1 MRLVIVGGG
10 RMGRALLG
18 GLLRSGW
25 VEPAEIGIVEP
36 VETTRHELSRR
47 FAGVAVSP
55 TPVPAEAAVLA
66 VKPADAEAGATSLVD
81 LGLRRL
87 VSIVA
92 GVTTAHLQSWLGEGP
107 AVIRAMPNMPAVLGS
122 GATAVA
128 GGKSATE
135 DDFAWAEAVLSS
147 FGVVARVPE
156 KLLDAVTGL
165 SGSGP
170 AYVFLLAEALEEA
183 GVAQGIEREVSHL
196 LVVHTLLG
204 AARMLV
210 EMGEPAAALRSA
222 VTSPGG
228 TTAAG
233 LRSLERLGMR
243 SALIEAVAVATER
256 ARELGLEA
264 EAGGL

>member
-1 MRLVIVGGG
+1 
-10 RMGRALLG
+10 
-18 GLLRSGW
+18 
-25 VEPAEIGIVEP
+25 
-36 VETTRHELSRR
+36 
-47 FAGVAVSP
+47 
-55 TPVPAEAAVLA
+55 
-66 VKPADAEAGATSLVD
+66 
-81 LGLRRL
+81 
-87 VSIVA
+87 
-92 GVTTAHLQSWLGEGP
+92 
-107 AVIRAMPNMPAVLGS
+107 MPNMPAVLGA

-128 GGKSATE
+128 GGPSATE

-183 GVAQGIEREVSHL
+183 GVTQGIEREVSHL

-210 EMGEPAAALRSA
+210 EMGESAATLRTA

-243 SALIEAVAVATER
+243 SALIEAVAAATER
-256 ARELGLEA
+256 ARELGREA
-264 EAGGL
+264 EAKSSAQP

>member
-1 MRLVIVGGG
+1 
-10 RMGRALLG
+10 MGRALLG

-25 VEPAEIGIVEP
+25 IEPGEIAV
-36 VETTRHELSRR
+36 VETLEATRHDLSHR
-47 FAGVAVSP
+47 FPGVDVSAA
-55 TPVPAEAAVLA
+55 PVAADAAVLA
-66 VKPADAEAGATSLVD
+66 VKPADAEPGARALAD

-92 GVTTAHLQSWLGEGP
+92 GVTTGHLESWVGGGT
-107 AVIRAMPNMPAVLGS
+107 AVVRAMPNMPAVLGA

-128 GGKSATE
+128 GGASATE
-135 DDFAWAEAVLSS
+135 DDYAWAEAVLSS

-156 KLLDAVTGL
+156 VLLDAVTGL

-170 AYVFLLAEALEEA
+170 AYVFLLAEALEDA
-183 GVAQGIEREVSHL
+183 GVVQGIDREVSHL

-210 EMGEPAAALRSA
+210 EIGEPASALRSA

-233 LRSLERLGMR
+233 LRTLERLGMR
-243 SALIEAVAVATER
+243 SALMEAVAAATER
-256 ARELGLEA
+256 AAELGREA
-264 EAGGL
+264 EG